1 MTPVT
6 GGTVKCG
13 RRDTADNAGD
23 PHQQLAAVVKRKNA
37 WTASSDGRR
46 QQIALGVVTAAS
58 HERRTDAHTEA
69 ADE

>member
-6 GGTVKCG
+6 GGTVKW
-13 RRDTADNAGD
+13 RRCNTPSNAGRT
-23 PHQQLAAVVKRKNA
+23 HQRLADGVKRKNA
-37 WTASSDGRR
+37 WTALPDDAR

-58 HERRTDAHTEA
+58 HERRTYAHTEA